1 MKIHNIS
8 VHPDALIGAP
18 ITSADGVEMG
28 LISGVELD
36 LSRHEVIVL
45 ITSDHNGTAGLT
57 WDRIADCEISLQ
69 SPQWNRETLAHD

>member
-1 MKIHNIS
+1 MKIHSIS

-36 LSRHEVIVL
+36 LLRHEVIVL
-45 ITSDHNGTAGLT
+45 VTSDHNVTAGLR
-57 WDRIADCEISLQ
+57 WDRIADCKISLQ
-69 SPQWNRETLAHD
+69 SPQWKRETLAHD